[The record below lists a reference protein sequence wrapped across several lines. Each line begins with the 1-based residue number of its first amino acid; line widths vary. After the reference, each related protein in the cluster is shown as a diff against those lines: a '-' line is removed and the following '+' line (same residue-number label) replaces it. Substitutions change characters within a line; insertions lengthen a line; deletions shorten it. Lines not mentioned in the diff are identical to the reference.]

1 MSLHQLPKVIH
12 VSIPLTKF
20 RLLSFQT
27 HHTQN
32 SSGTLKAH
40 KLSKEQK
47 PDPKIKE
54 PFERIPRM
62 FKLPI
67 RKTQKNKKLGPYCKM
82 GYYPFGGGGPP
93 FPGVLTPSGDAHMV
107 PVPGNNCAFPSF
119 SFCLRPALY
128 FFISL

>member
-67 RKTQKNKKLGPYCKM
+67 RKTQKTKNWAHTVKWVTTLSVGVGHLFLG
-82 GYYPFGGGGPP
+82 F
-93 FPGVLTPSGDAHMV
+93 
-107 PVPGNNCAFPSF
+107 
-119 SFCLRPALY
+119 
-128 FFISL
+128 